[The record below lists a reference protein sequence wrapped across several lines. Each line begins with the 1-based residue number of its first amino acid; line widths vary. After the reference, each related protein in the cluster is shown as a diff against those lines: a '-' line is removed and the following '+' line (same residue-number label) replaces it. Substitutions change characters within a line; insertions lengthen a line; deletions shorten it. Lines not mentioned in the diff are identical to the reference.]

1 MAALFVF
8 KEKKSEKRKK
18 RKSPDKNPSFLIT
31 LTSLIIAHS
40 KIKCK
45 RFLKN
50 KVKKIFI
57 KMLDNVNKTVYNID
71 KEKTKGGLKYES

>member
-57 KMLDNVNKTVYNID
+57 KMLDNVNESVYNID